1 MRPYEKPALT
11 IEQQIE
17 QLLARGLVCAD
28 LGRLHHYLRHVGY
41 YRLSAYSLPFE
52 VPGDTD
58 AASRTHVF
66 VAGTTFEQILDL
78 YVFDRKLRLLVLEAL
93 ERIETAARSLWADAL
108 AMAFGPHAYMRPDLF
123 SDPWRHTGDVAHLA
137 RELERSSETFVKHY
151 RRTYDPPHLPP
162 VWAVAETMSFGAL
175 SRWIAATRDSDVK
188 RSVARGFGLPSNEVM
203 QSVLHALTPVRNTC
217 AHHARLWNR
226 HFVLKQ
232 PLIRRLEGAMAIEET
247 QDEGGRRQ
255 RQPRREIYNHLVV
268 IEHMMR
274 RINPGSGWRARL
286 MGHVETASEG
296 QRGAMGFPADWRER
310 APWGGAR

>member
-11 IEQQIE
+11 IEQQAD

-28 LGRLHHYLRHVGY
+28 PAKLHHYLRHVGY
-41 YRLSAYSLPFE
+41 YRLSAYGLPFE
-52 VPGDTD
+52 VPRDAD
-58 AASRTHVF
+58 AAGRTHVF
-66 VAGTTFEQILDL
+66 VEGTTFDQILDL
-78 YVFDRKLRLLVLEAL
+78 YIFDRKLRLVVLEAL

-108 AMAFGPHAYMRPDLF
+108 ALAHGPHAYMRPELF
-123 SDPWRHTGDVAHLA
+123 DDPWGHTSDIAHLA
-137 RELERSSETFVKHY
+137 RDLTKSSETFVKHY
-151 RRTYDPPHLPP
+151 RATYDTPHLPP

-175 SRWIAATRDSDVK
+175 SRWIKATRDSRAK
-188 RSVARGFGLPSNEVM
+188 NAVARGFGLPTNEVM

-232 PLIRRLEGAMAIEET
+232 PLIRRLEGSMAIEEIR
-247 QDEGGRRQ
+247 DDRGRTQ

-286 MGHVETASEG
+286 MGHVETATEE
-296 QRGAMGFPADWRER
+296 QRGAMGFPADWRTR
-310 APWGGAR
+310 TPWGGVR